1 MRLTLKMLRLKSLF
15 SGFPVRRKHLVVSL
29 MLMSAIA
36 FLLVVIVNSQNS
48 VLGTIHNL
56 LGSPQIAKKPA
67 LASSAVKPRVVVMTD
82 IGDDP
87 DDQQSMVRFLSYAN
101 DFDIEG
107 ITVTPL
113 YRPGRPNSVAAS
125 MAKMNALLNAYGKVY
140 NNLILHD
147 STFPTQAYLESVTKT
162 GNHGLKFYS
171 YGYESNIWDWIGEG
185 NTPAGPEWPA
195 QPKDSEASKLIV
207 SILQK
212 DDPRPIWF
220 FAWGGTYPLA
230 QALYRIEKS
239 GGNSAEIAKIKSK
252 IRLYD
257 IDKQDTTF
265 PNYIQAY
272 HKDIK
277 IIASGI
283 TFNQI
288 HTPKEPE
295 HNYKDD
301 KWVET
306 NIRNNHGEL
315 GAEYPN
321 YSGDVVGI
329 KEGDS
334 PTFIYLIPNGLSDPE
349 HPDWGNWGGRY
360 QLNTANGSQ
369 WYEDIT
375 DQSGINMW
383 GRWVESSIPQW
394 RKDFQ
399 NDFEARMDWH
409 TKSYASANHNP
420 IAAFDGNTSKQP
432 IFLKISPG
440 QTVTLSAAGSSD
452 PDRNSL
458 SYRWFQYEKPGTY
471 NDRVAIRDAT
481 SMKASFVAP
490 DAVGKT
496 IHIILEVKDNGKP
509 SLVSYRRIVCT
520 IS

>member
-1 MRLTLKMLRLKSLF
+1 MLRLKSLF

-36 FLLVVIVNSQNS
+36 FLLVVIVNSQNL

-409 TKSYASANHNP
+409 TQSYASANHNP
-420 IAAFDGNTSKQP
+420 IAAFDGNASKQP